1 MRPAFQVAPA
11 VSTSMMHKKHKAI
24 GLISGGLDSILAEK
38 MVLEQDV
45 EVIGVCFTSPF
56 FDKSVHA
63 IPIAEKSGIDLKIIN
78 FGYEYISLIK
88 NPIHGYGKNINPCID
103 CHTYMLKQAKKL
115 MEELNADFVFTGE
128 VLNERP
134 MSQHLNALK
143 LIEKESGLTGKLLR
157 PLSAQLLEPTIPET
171 TGIIDRKRL
180 SSISGRSRKS
190 QIALAKMYGINDFP
204 QPAGGCLLTD
214 ESFCK
219 RLKDA
224 FEHYE
229 DSLNDLELLKIGRHF
244 RMSDKDAAKIVV
256 GRNEKENSG
265 ILSLKRDSDII
276 LEPVEI
282 VGPIVLIRRMVGQDF
297 SLANLK
303 VYPMTLQI
311 AAELCARYSDKGNSN
326 LVKIKVGDIIIDIE
340 PINEKLIN
348 EMRI

>member
-24 GLISGGLDSILAEK
+24 GLISGGLDSILAVK

-63 IPIAEKSGIDLKIIN
+63 TPIAEKSGIDLKIIN
-78 FGYEYISLIK
+78 FGDEYISLIK

-103 CHTYMLKQAKKL
+103 CHIYMLKQAKKL
-115 MEELNADFVFTGE
+115 MEEINADFVFTGE

-180 SSISGRSRKS
+180 GNISGRSRKT
-190 QIALAKMYGINDFP
+190 QIALAKIYGITGFP

-214 ESFCK
+214 ENFSN
-219 RLKDA
+219 RLKDS
-224 FEHYE
+224 FEHNEY
-229 DSLNDLELLKIGRHF
+229 SLNDLELLKIGRHF
-244 RMSDKDAAKIVV
+244 RVPNDESAKIIV
-256 GRNEKENSG
+256 GRNEKENAQ
-265 ILSLKRDSDII
+265 ILKLVRNTDII

-282 VGPIVLIRRMVGQDF
+282 AGPTVLVRNYKNKENVI
-297 SLANLK
+297 L
-303 VYPMTLQI
+303 I
-311 AAELCARYSDKGNSN
+311 AAGLCARYSDIGNLN
-326 LVKIKVGDIIIDIE
+326 LVKIKIGDIIINAE
-340 PINEKLIN
+340 PIDESFLKKI
-348 EMRI
+348 RI